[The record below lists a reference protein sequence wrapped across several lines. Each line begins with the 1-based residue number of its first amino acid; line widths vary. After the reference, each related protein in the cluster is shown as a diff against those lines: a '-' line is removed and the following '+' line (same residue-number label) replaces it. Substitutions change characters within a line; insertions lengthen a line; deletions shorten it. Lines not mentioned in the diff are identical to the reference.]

1 MFIWVTQVMCRLC
14 LLCLMGVFLLGA
26 EAGSFCENAFS
37 CYKEYSQEFNFGS
50 IKSIS
55 FFKKYMTEP
64 YRERLKAGEEDY
76 KKMMEEIY
84 PMYTLRF
91 VMVEPRLI
99 DIKSVIFD
107 GVEAEVSIFEY
118 DGFDERLA
126 KVKDF
131 QMEAPGMD
139 NKFAEFIFPIPVHNT
154 FTIHLKKRFIDKL
167 KARDKIKITLI
178 THYDKEFVL
187 ETDNFIR
194 KYEF

>member
-37 CYKEYSQEFNFGS
+37 CYSEYSQEFDFGG
-50 IKSIS
+50 IKRIVLI
-55 FFKKYMTEP
+55 KEYMTES
-64 YRERLKAGEEDY
+64 YKERLKAGEEDY

-84 PMYTLRF
+84 PMYTLMF

-107 GVEAEVSIFEY
+107 GVEAEVTTFKLKGS
-118 DGFDERLA
+118 DEELTRI
-126 KVKDF
+126 KDF
-131 QMEAPGMD
+131 HMRAPGMD
-139 NKFAEFIFPIPVHNT
+139 NKFLKVIFPIPVHNT
-154 FTIHLKKRFIDKL
+154 FSLILNKRFIEKL
-167 KARDKIKITLI
+167 KKRDKIKITLT
-178 THYDKEFVL
+178 THYDKEFVV